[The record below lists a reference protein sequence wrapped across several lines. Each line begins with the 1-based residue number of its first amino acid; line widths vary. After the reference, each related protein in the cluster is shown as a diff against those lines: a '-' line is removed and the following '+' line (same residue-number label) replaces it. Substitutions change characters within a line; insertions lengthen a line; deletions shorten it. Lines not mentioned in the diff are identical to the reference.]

1 MCQLLKL
8 GGVLIAIL
16 IQHTSAF
23 SLYPT
28 VDPVLLASALNISTG
43 CLDAL
48 YVVHLPSKAKLIS
61 TEILQLHA
69 MTTYL
74 AGRTS

>member
-1 MCQLLKL
+1 MYQLLKV
-8 GGVLIAIL
+8 GGVLISIL
-16 IQHTSAF
+16 AQHTSAF

-28 VDPVLLASALNISTG
+28 VDSVSLASALNISIG

-48 YVVHLPSKAKLIS
+48 YVVPLSSKDKLTL
-61 TEILQLHA
+61 TEILQSHA

-74 AGRTS
+74 AGQTL